1 MSGIASND
9 ARESEHLSVQR
20 KVKLGLKEFLL
31 AAYIHHAIYSYFTF
45 NKGGVFVSKQSLMIH
60 DDTALSLHD
69 MIMG

>member
-9 ARESEHLSVQR
+9 ARESEHISIQR
-20 KVKLGLKEFLL
+20 KVKLGFKEFLL
-31 AAYIHHAIYSYFTF
+31 AAYIHHAIYRYVTF
-45 NKGGVFVSKQSLMIH
+45 NKGGAFVSKQSQMIY